1 MGMRQTRNFS
11 DQTRDLRDRQSASK
25 PVIADEGEVPQA
37 VSYSGLAAA
46 KLQPNAEWTNVLTNL
61 PLADDSRVP
70 VSPLTPRER
79 RIAVSTRNS
88 RRAYDGAPPTVP
100 HAITQRSA
108 GACMTCHGNQGG
120 QPVIAGKV
128 PPRMS
133 HAFHASCTQCHVP
146 AGGPGDGVE
155 SDAFGIA
162 VANDFEGRD
171 SSGKGARAHQ
181 LAPPTIPH
189 HTLMREDCYSCH
201 GAGRVNAITTSHPDR
216 QSCTQCHAPS
226 AAKDQRL
233 IDLEGVRQPIKFPV
247 DLHPPA
253 PEPAVT
259 APEPPPLTDRETPLP
274 PEEE

>member
-1 MGMRQTRNFS
+1 MNVNPFDPTAGLTGIEHRSIHKVFGCIGHIRIGANISGVFS
-11 DQTRDLRDRQSASK
+11 
-25 PVIADEGEVPQA
+25 
-37 VSYSGLAAA
+37 A

-133 HAFHASCTQCHVP
+133 HAVHASCTQCHDHVHGSDVP
-146 AGGPGDGVE
+146 SQTVPGGGQG
-155 SDAFGIA
+155 
-162 VANDFEGRD
+162 
-171 SSGKGARAHQ
+171 
-181 LAPPTIPH
+181 LIP
-189 HTLMREDCYSCH
+189 
-201 GAGRVNAITTSHPDR
+201 
-216 QSCTQCHAPS
+216 
-226 AAKDQRL
+226 
-233 IDLEGVRQPIKFPV
+233 
-247 DLHPPA
+247 
-253 PEPAVT
+253 
-259 APEPPPLTDRETPLP
+259 
-274 PEEE
+274 